1 MAKQANSRFKKAYIW
16 GPCVLIIGVLGIL
29 FGLATTPDQF
39 PTVSLYLAAIGSIG
53 SIVIPQNF

>member
-1 MAKQANSRFKKAYIW
+1 MTKQAGGKFKKAYAW

-29 FGLATTPDQF
+29 FNLTTTPGQF
-39 PTVSLYLAAIGSIG
+39 PTVSLYLAAIGSIA